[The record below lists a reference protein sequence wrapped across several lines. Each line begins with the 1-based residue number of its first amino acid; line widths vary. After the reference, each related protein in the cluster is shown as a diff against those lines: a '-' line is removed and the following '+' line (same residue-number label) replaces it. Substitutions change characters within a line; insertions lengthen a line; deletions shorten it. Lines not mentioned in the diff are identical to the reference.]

1 MRQGGDKRLCSL
13 NRLNEPPKENCDV
26 CADDSSFIA
35 SIHIK
40 DFASVTLEMLV
51 KTILPDGLKVDS
63 ETLLIEF
70 EKKMIYEYDPDMSD
84 DEMALF

>member
-1 MRQGGDKRLCSL
+1 VCS
-13 NRLNEPPKENCDV
+13 
-26 CADDSSFIA
+26 DDSSFIA

-40 DFASVTLEMLV
+40 DFHSVTLEMLV

-70 EKKMIYEYDPDMSD
+70 DKRMIYEYDPDMSD
-84 DEMALF
+84 DEIALFQGRLTKSLTQLNFKNYSILYV